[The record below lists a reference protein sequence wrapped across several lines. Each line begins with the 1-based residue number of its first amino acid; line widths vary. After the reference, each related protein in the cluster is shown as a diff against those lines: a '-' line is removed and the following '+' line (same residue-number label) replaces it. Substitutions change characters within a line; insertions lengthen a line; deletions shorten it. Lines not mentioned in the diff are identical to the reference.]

1 MDRHIPYQFRQNSYI
16 LYTIINQ
23 KLMSEY
29 RSMIF
34 EFEQAVKALE
44 DPDRYSKA
52 RTPFCNGCGM
62 QT

>member
-1 MDRHIPYQFRQNSYI
+1 MN
-16 LYTIINQ
+16 
-23 KLMSEY
+23 EY